1 MKPKHF
7 AYVYD
12 KRGRLLAVGENQYDR
27 THPVQHRYGR
37 RCGEPNRVYLHA
49 EVAAIIKAMRRGTPY
64 MILVTRHYADGTP
77 APSKPCPAC
86 ALAIKEAG
94 ILPHN
99 VRHT

>member
-12 KRGRLLAVGENQYDR
+12 RRGRLLAVGENQYDR
-27 THPVQHRYGR
+27 THAVQYRYAR
-37 RCGEPNRVYLHA
+37 RSGEPMRVYLHA
-49 EVAAIIKAMRRGTPY
+49 EMAAIIKALKRGTPH
-64 MILVTRHYADGTP
+64 MILVTRHFADGTP

-86 ALAIKEAG
+86 WLAIKEAG
-94 ILPHN
+94 ILPRN